1 MCLALF
7 ALDAHPRF
15 ALVIAAN
22 RDEYHARGAAPA
34 AWWDEGWL
42 AGRDLV
48 AGGAWLAV
56 DRAAR
61 WALVTSVRDGSRND
75 PGAPSRGALVPA
87 VLANDAPPSA
97 SVARTIGAA
106 SAHNG
111 FNLVAGIGADA
122 HWGSNR
128 GGTARALGSGIHG
141 LSNAALD
148 TPWPKVARTKAVLAA
163 WCARADPDFAPLFAM
178 LGDTHRAPDDELPAT
193 GVPLERERTLSAPFI
208 VGDDYGTRCAT
219 VLAIG
224 RDGGVHFVERTFD
237 RHGAVDVEVED
248 RFAIAHSKSGATAS
262 GRSR

>member
-15 ALVIAAN
+15 AVVIAAN

-61 WALVTSVRDGSRND
+61 WALVTNVRDESRND
-75 PGAPSRGALVPA
+75 PAAPSRGALVPA

-111 FNLVAGIGADA
+111 FNLVAGAGADA

-128 GGTARALGSGIHG
+128 GGTTRALGAGIYG

-148 TPWPKVARTKAVLAA
+148 TPWPKVARTKAVLGA
-163 WCARADPDFAPLFAM
+163 WCARGDPDFGPLFAM
-178 LGDTHRAPDDELPAT
+178 LGDIRGAPDGELPAT
-193 GVPLERERTLSAPFI
+193 GVPLERERALSSPFI

-219 VLAIG
+219 LLAIG

-237 RHGAVDVEVED
+237 RRGRVVGEVED
-248 RFAIAHSKSGATAS
+248 RFAIARSKGRAIR

>member
-15 ALVIAAN
+15 AVVIAAN
-22 RDEYHARGAAPA
+22 RDEYHARAAAPA

-48 AGGAWLAV
+48 AGGAWLAI

-61 WALVTSVRDGSRND
+61 WALVTNVRDASRND
-75 PGAPSRGALVPA
+75 PDAPSRGALVPA
-87 VLANDAPPSA
+87 VLANDAPPAA
-97 SVARTIGAA
+97 SVARIVGAA
-106 SAHNG
+106 VTHNG
-111 FNLVAGIGADA
+111 FNLVAGSGAEA
-122 HWGSNR
+122 LWGSNR
-128 GGTARALGSGIHG
+128 AGTTRELGAGIYG

-148 TPWPKVARTKAVLAA
+148 TPWPKVARTKAALGS

-178 LGDTHRAPDDELPAT
+178 LGDTRRAPDDELPAT
-193 GVPLERERTLSAPFI
+193 GIPLERERLLSAPFI

-219 VLAIG
+219 VVTIG

-237 RHGAVDVEVED
+237 PRGAVVGEVED
-248 RFAIAHSKSGATAS
+248 RFATAHSKNGATAP